1 MSSFRFSLCLLA
13 ATVGDPA
20 TAASLT
26 GSSPGFH
33 YFWKQGADMAGH
45 DAALVDC
52 AVRTRALV
60 NGSDAMGTV
69 TAATGGGLLGALVG
83 GIIDNN
89 ESRQGAAANTEGCMA
104 IKGWSVVS
112 LTEEQ
117 GKAMEQPDDPATIHE
132 KLRPYIESPSP
143 LGSVLR
149 GPYANE
155 LAVGE
160 FRVDKA
166 HDLEEV
172 SMSVRA
178 TRAQTNGAIDAA
190 GPLKSP
196 KPELAKGVKAPKT
209 IKGMNAQS
217 LSGADPANAYFVFRE
232 IGQGVTVNSTALSM
246 TRLSDDGTEV
256 IYDGAAVKANL
267 GGLNNPKIAKHKV
280 DSNKTY
286 DFVAMVPAGRW
297 KLSEFNFI
305 QYVGDLCFGAP
316 ALEIKAGETIF
327 IGVLSVRP
335 GGGYPVTSDLS
346 AAKEILAANPALA
359 EKVKPAEW
367 TNGYTS
373 DCFGSYAYAYEMP
386 GAPFVDMNALAQSA
400 ASAEAPTEAEPAG
413 NAMPGDVPEDAPE
426 DTISS
431 GGGAEQ

>member
-1 MSSFRFSLCLLA
+1 MRISRFINLTIA
-13 ATVGDPA
+13 AAAISTGA
-20 TAASLT
+20 GAASLT

-33 YFWKQGADMAGH
+33 YFYKQGATMAEH

-52 AVRTRALV
+52 AVRLRAMV

-104 IKGWSVVS
+104 IKGWSVVA
-112 LTEEQ
+112 LTEDQ
-117 GKAMEQPDDPATIHE
+117 GRAMEQPDDPATIRD
-132 KLRPYIESPSP
+132 KLRPYVESPSP
-143 LGSVLR
+143 LGPVLR

-155 LAVGE
+155 LAVGN

-172 SMSVRA
+172 SISVRA
-178 TRAQTNGAIDAA
+178 TRDDANEAIEAA
-190 GPLKSP
+190 GPLKAP
-196 KPELAKGVKAPKT
+196 KPELPKGVKAPKMINGT
-209 IKGMNAQS
+209 KAQS

-232 IGQGVTVNSTALSM
+232 IGQGITVNSTALSM
-246 TRLSDDGTEV
+246 TRLSNDGREV
-256 IYDGAAVKANL
+256 VYDGAAVKVTL
-267 GGLNNPKIAKHKV
+267 GGLNNPKIAK
-280 DSNKTY
+280 NKFESDKFY
-286 DFVAMVPAGRW
+286 DFVAEVPAGLW

-316 ALEIKAGETIF
+316 TLEIKAGETIF
-327 IGVLSVRP
+327 IGVLNVRP
-335 GGGYPVTSDLS
+335 EGGYPIDADLVV
-346 AAKEILAANPALA
+346 AKEILAANPALA
-359 EKVKPAEW
+359 EKVKVAEW

-373 DCFGSYAYAYEMP
+373 DCFGSYAYAYEIP
-386 GAPFVDMNALAQSA
+386 GAPFVDMDALASGA
-400 ASAEAPTEAEPAG
+400 LPATEEAP
-413 NAMPGDVPEDAPE
+413 APP

-431 GGGAEQ
+431 EGGGEQ